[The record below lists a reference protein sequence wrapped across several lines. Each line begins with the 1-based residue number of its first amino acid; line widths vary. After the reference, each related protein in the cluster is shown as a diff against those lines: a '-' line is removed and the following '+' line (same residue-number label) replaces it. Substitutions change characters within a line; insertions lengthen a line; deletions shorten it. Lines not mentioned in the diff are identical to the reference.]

1 MVMIGNRISP
11 LLADVLADTP
21 AQRCQLF
28 IDGEWVDST
37 GDETIPSINPSTGRV
52 VAYVAEGTAAD
63 VDRAVAAARRAFTGP
78 YSRLSPADRTRIMLR
93 LADLVEENLTELLTL
108 DAIDMGKPIG
118 LAPADATGYADVLR
132 YFAGWTTKI
141 AGATLPNSRPGELMS
156 MTFKEPVGV
165 VGAIIPWNGPTLAV
179 LWKLAPALATG
190 CTVVLKPAEEASL
203 STLRFGELIAQ
214 TDLPS
219 GVINI
224 VTGLGETVGAAMAAH
239 RGIDKISFTGSTE
252 TGRLI
257 VRAASGNLK
266 RLSLEMGGKSPDIIF
281 ADADLDRAVPGAGLG
296 VFYNTGQVC
305 CAGTRIFVA
314 RPIYDE
320 FCARLADFS
329 RTLRVGDSL
338 DPRTNLGPLVS
349 QRQLERVGGYLDAG
363 QGEGARLVAGGRRLV
378 EAGLADG
385 YFLPPTIFADV
396 TDTMCLAREEIFGP
410 VASVLP
416 FDEEDEVVE
425 RANDTDYGLGGGVW
439 TRDLGRGLRVTKA
452 MRTGTV
458 WINTYLHL
466 DPGVP
471 FIGYKTSGWGS
482 DLGPEA
488 IDSYTVTKSVWAD
501 LAR

>member
-1 MVMIGNRISP
+1 MTSA
-11 LLADVLADTP
+11 LLTDVLAP
-21 AQRCQLF
+21 APAVRRQLL
-28 IDGEWVDST
+28 IDGHWADSA
-37 GDETIPSINPSTGRV
+37 GDQAIASINPSTGET
-52 VAYVAEGTAAD
+52 VAYVAAGTAAD
-63 VDRAVAAARRAFTGP
+63 VDRAVAAARRAFGGP
-78 YSRLSPADRTRIMLR
+78 YSRLSPADRARIMLH
-93 LADLVEENLTELLTL
+93 LADLVEANLTELLTL

-118 LAPADATGYADVLR
+118 LAPADPTGYADVLR

-141 AGATLPNSRPGELMS
+141 AGATLPNSRPGNLMS

-165 VGAIIPWNGPTLAV
+165 VGAIIPWNGPTSAV

-203 STLRFGELIAQ
+203 STLRIGELLLQ
-214 TDLPS
+214 TDLPA
-219 GVINI
+219 GVVNI

-257 VRAASGNLK
+257 VRAAAGNLK
-266 RLSLEMGGKSPDIIF
+266 RLSLEMGGKSPDIVF

-296 VFYNTGQVC
+296 VFSNTGQVC

-314 RPIYDE
+314 RPAYDE
-320 FCARLADFS
+320 FCARLAVFS
-329 RTLRVGDSL
+329 RTLRVGNSL
-338 DPRTNLGPLVS
+338 DPQTTIGPLVS
-349 QRQLERVGGYLDAG
+349 QRQLERVSGYLDSG
-363 QGEGARLVAGGRRLV
+363 QDEGARLVAGGRRVL
-378 EAGLADG
+378 EDGLADG

-396 TDTMCLAREEIFGP
+396 TDSMCVAREEIFGP

-416 FDEEDEVVE
+416 FDDEDEVVA

-439 TRDLGRGLRVTKA
+439 TRDIGRALRVTKA
-452 MRTGTV
+452 LRTGTV

-501 LAR
+501 IS